1 MQNKTLFKNDNT
13 QTVFGFG
20 TGNLFLV
27 KYMITVLI
35 FVVLNVIYSTLYET
49 SLLTFFQLLR
59 PAATFHAGFYGRVP
73 CFAQMKRGSP
83 G

>member
-49 SLLTFFQLLR
+49 SLLTFFG